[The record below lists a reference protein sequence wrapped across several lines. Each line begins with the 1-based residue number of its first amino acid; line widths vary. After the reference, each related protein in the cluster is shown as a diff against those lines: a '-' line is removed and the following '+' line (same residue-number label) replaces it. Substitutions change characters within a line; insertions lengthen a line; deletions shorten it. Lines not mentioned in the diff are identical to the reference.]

1 MATTI
6 EAPVAAGIQE
16 KRFVPGTPVAPS
28 LTAPSTTR
36 ERLLS
41 LDVFRGITIAGMLL
55 VNNPGTWSAI
65 YPPLEHASWNG
76 WTPTDLIFPFFV
88 FIVGVTTYLSTNAR
102 RARGDTDAM
111 LVKQILR
118 RGAIIFLLGFL
129 MAWFPFYQWGTVEGI
144 PHPSIMDRIVFRVEH
159 VRILGVLPRIGIVYI
174 AAGLLTLRTTLK
186 QQVIILATLLYG
198 YWFAMTLIPIPGKGT
213 IGALWLDNPSETLAA
228 HLDRA
233 ILGLNHIWS
242 GSVTYDPEGPFSTI
256 PAIGTAM
263 LGIFAGRWIGQPR
276 PLIERIAALFAI
288 GCLGMV
294 IGMMWN
300 WSFPIN
306 KNLWTSSYVV
316 FTAGMA
322 CVTLATIM
330 WIVDWAGVKWWTKPW
345 VIYGMNP
352 IVAFVGSG
360 VLARCIYT
368 LWKVD
373 YQGKPTPV
381 ETVIYKSVF
390 EPFFEPK
397 NASLAMAVVTVLF
410 WFAILAW
417 MYRRKIFLK
426 V

>member
-6 EAPVAAGIQE
+6 EGPLTAESKKSHFDAATPRVAG
-16 KRFVPGTPVAPS
+16 S
-28 LTAPSTTR
+28 TAPSPKR
-36 ERLLS
+36 ERLVS
-41 LDVFRGITIAGMLL
+41 LDVFRGITIASMLL
-55 VNNPGTWSAI
+55 VNNPGTWGAI
-65 YPPLEHASWNG
+65 YPPLEHAPWNG

-88 FIVGVTTYLSTNAR
+88 FIVGVTTHLSITAR
-102 RARGDTDAM
+102 RERGDTDAM
-111 LVKQILR
+111 LVKQIIK

-129 MAWFPFYQWGTVEGI
+129 MSWFPFYQWGTVEGI
-144 PHPSIMDRIVFRVEH
+144 QHPTILERIIFRVDH
-159 VRILGVLPRIGIVYI
+159 VRILGVLQRIGLVYI
-174 AAGLLTLRTTLK
+174 AAGLLSLKTTLK
-186 QQVIILATLLYG
+186 QQVVIVAALLYG
-198 YWFAMTLIPIPGKGT
+198 YWFAMTLIPIPGKSL
-213 IGALWLDNPSETLAA
+213 GALMLDNPSETLAA

-263 LGIFAGRWIGQPR
+263 LGIFAGKWIGRPR
-276 PLIERIAALFAI
+276 PLIERIAGLFAI
-288 GCLGMV
+288 GCIGMV
-294 IGMMWN
+294 VGMMWN
-300 WSFPIN
+300 WAFPIN
-306 KNLWTSSYVV
+306 KNLWTSSYVI

-330 WIVDWAGVKWWTKPW
+330 WIVDWLNIKGWTKPF

-368 LWKVD
+368 LWKVN
-373 YQGKPTPV
+373 YEGKPTPM
-381 ETVIYKSVF
+381 ETVIYKTVF
-390 EPFFEPK
+390 EPWFEPK
-397 NASLAMAVVTVLF
+397 NASLAMAIVTVLF
-410 WFAILAW
+410 WFGILAW

>member
-1 MATTI
+1 MATTVEI
-6 EAPVAAGIQE
+6 PTSA
-16 KRFVPGTPVAPS
+16 K
-28 LTAPSTTR
+28 R
-36 ERLLS
+36 ERLVS

-65 YPPLEHASWNG
+65 YPPLEHAPWNG
-76 WTPTDLIFPFFV
+76 WTPTDVIFPFFL
-88 FIVGVTTYLSTNAR
+88 FIVGITTHISITAR
-102 RARGDTDAM
+102 RERGDNDTA

-118 RGAIIFLLGFL
+118 RGGLIFLLGFL
-129 MAWFPFYQWGTVEGI
+129 MSFFPFYQWGTIDGMAN
-144 PHPSIMDRIVFRVEH
+144 PSILDRIIVRWEH
-159 VRILGVLPRIGIVYI
+159 VRILGVLQRIGLVYI
-174 AAGLLTLRTTLK
+174 AAGLLSLRTTLK
-186 QQVIILATLLYG
+186 QQVVIVAALLYG
-198 YWFAMTLIPIPGKGT
+198 YWFAMTLIPVSGTLNGVPGT
-213 IGALWLDNPSETLAA
+213 YIGAVLLNTPSETLAA

-256 PAIGTAM
+256 PAIGTAI
-263 LGIFAGRWIGQPR
+263 LGIFAGRWILQRR
-276 PLIERIAALFAI
+276 PLIERITGLFAI
-288 GCLGMV
+288 GSLAMV
-294 IGMMWN
+294 VGLMWN
-300 WSFPIN
+300 WVFPIN

-322 CVTLATIM
+322 CATLATIM
-330 WIVDWAGVKWWTKPW
+330 WIVDLQNIGRWTKPW

-373 YQGKPTPV
+373 YNGQPTPI
-381 ETVIYKSVF
+381 ETVIYNDVF
-390 EPFFEPK
+390 APWLEPR
-397 NASLAMAVVTVLF
+397 NASLAMAMVTVLF
-410 WFAILAW
+410 WFAVLAV

>member
-1 MATTI
+1 
-6 EAPVAAGIQE
+6 
-16 KRFVPGTPVAPS
+16 
-28 LTAPSTTR
+28 
-36 ERLLS
+36 
-41 LDVFRGITIAGMLL
+41 
-55 VNNPGTWSAI
+55 
-65 YPPLEHASWNG
+65 
-76 WTPTDLIFPFFV
+76 
-88 FIVGVTTYLSTNAR
+88 
-102 RARGDTDAM
+102 
-111 LVKQILR
+111 
-118 RGAIIFLLGFL
+118 
-129 MAWFPFYQWGTVEGI
+129 
-144 PHPSIMDRIVFRVEH
+144 
-159 VRILGVLPRIGIVYI
+159 
-174 AAGLLTLRTTLK
+174 
-186 QQVIILATLLYG
+186 
-198 YWFAMTLIPIPGKGT
+198 MTLIPIPGKGT

-288 GCLGMV
+288 GCIGMMV
-294 IGMMWN
+294 GMMWN

-330 WIVDWAGVKWWTKPW
+330 WIVDWVGIKWWTKPW

-381 ETVIYKSVF
+381 EPVIYKSVF
-390 EPFFEPK
+390 DPFFQPK
-397 NASLAMAVVTVLF
+397 NASLAMAIVTVLF